1 MTGVQTCALP
11 ISKRFAELERQNG
24 PYSFGKFAKLMMP
37 SPDEYANWEKDSGGI
52 PESIR
57 QRLTEIISTNLRSA
71 APLPVVLKVGENVDA
86 THDLIVRTF
95 AHNGRHLH
103 GHSHALPEYVAEMIG
118 FRSRALLAPY
128 LEA

>member
-1 MTGVQTCALP
+1 MIVYGGKFEQTMNDMCSPNKIATTA
-11 ISKRFAELERQNG
+11 KRFAELERQNG

-71 APLPVVLKVGENVDA
+71 TPLRVVLKVGESVDA

-95 AHNGRHLH
+95 AHNG
-103 GHSHALPEYVAEMIG
+103 SIYIG
-118 FRSRALLAPY
+118 IHMLCPNSSLK
-128 LEA
+128 